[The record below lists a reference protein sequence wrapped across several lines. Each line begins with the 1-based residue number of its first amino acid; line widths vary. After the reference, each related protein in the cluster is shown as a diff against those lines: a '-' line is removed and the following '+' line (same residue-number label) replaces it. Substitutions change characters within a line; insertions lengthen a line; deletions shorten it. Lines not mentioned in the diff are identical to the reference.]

1 MENRCR
7 ALNVNVAAAQR
18 LRESLEDGGLLH
30 PRLRPRRQESGRL
43 LLPLAEE
50 AERCDW
56 LPLRLALQEAGLAAA
71 DESDWPA
78 PGEGLEERGE
88 TLARDWWLSSVSA
101 PSLRG
106 PRRRRGRPASSR
118 LLHAL
123 RALAA
128 RKLREK
134 DAELR
139 VGDVEL
145 RGGDEL
151 RGNDVELCGKDV
163 ELRVGDVEL
172 RGGDELRGGNVEL
185 RGKDVE
191 LRVGDVELCGKD
203 VELRVG
209 DVELWAREVPSR
221 YERHGDLVVLPSG
234 AFRSHYWRQLEPEL
248 WAVVARVLGASRVAR
263 CHRVA
268 PDDFRSPRTQL
279 LLGGHGHVVHRDNSI
294 TYEFDVTLC
303 MFSKGNVSEK
313 LHLASLDC
321 RGETIVD
328 LYAGIGYLTL
338 PLLVHAGAAL
348 AVACEWSPHAAAA
361 LRHNLGRNG
370 VARRCT
376 VHAADNQTLRER
388 GFADRVLLGLLPSSR
403 PAWAL
408 ACALLRPDRG
418 GILHIHHNVASST
431 PTEPRSPTDVT
442 SLPAGHDTKVTSLPA
457 EHSGTE
463 VTSLTADHDT
473 KVTSLPAGH
482 DTKVTSLPADHDTKV
497 TSLPADHDTK
507 VTSLPADHS
516 HTKVTSLPADNS
528 IEVTSLPADHSIE
541 VTSLP
546 AEHDTKVT
554 SLPADHSGTE
564 VTSLPAEHNT
574 KVTSLPADS
583 STDATSLP
591 CECGTGAEEEEGG
604 RAACACAS
612 ARPAWRAFARDAVR
626 EVRHLLL
633 AATRAPGGQGGGRG
647 GAGGWCVRTVRV
659 ARVKKY
665 APRVD
670 HVVVDLHCRPLT

>member
-1 MENRCR
+1 MENRCP
-7 ALNVNVAAAQR
+7 ALNVNVAVSQR
-18 LRESLEDGGLLH
+18 LRERLEDGGLLH

-50 AERCDW
+50 AERSDW

-78 PGEGLEERGE
+78 PGDGLEDRGE
-88 TLARDWWLSSVSA
+88 TLLARDWWLSSVGVSA

-128 RKLREK
+128 RKLHGK
-134 DAELR
+134 DVELR
-139 VGDVEL
+139 GGDVEL

-151 RGNDVELCGKDV
+151 RGNDVELRGKDV
-163 ELRVGDVEL
+163 ELRGGDVEL
-172 RGGDELRGGNVEL
+172 RGGDELRGKDVEL

-191 LRVGDVELCGKD
+191 LCVGDVELRG
-203 VELRVG
+203 G

-234 AFRSHYWRQLEPEL
+234 SFRSHYWRQLEPEL

-279 LLGGHGHVVHRDNSI
+279 LLGEHGHVVHRDNNI

-303 MFSKGNVSEK
+303 MFSKGNESEK

-338 PLLVHAGAAL
+338 PLLVHAGAAV
-348 AVACEWSPHAAAA
+348 AVACEWSPHAVAA
-361 LRHNLGRNG
+361 LRYNLERNG
-370 VARRCT
+370 VAQRCT
-376 VHAADNQTLRER
+376 VHPADNQTLRER

-408 ACALLRPDRG
+408 ACSLLRPDHG
-418 GILHIHHNVASST
+418 GILHIHHNVVTAST
-431 PTEPRSPTDVT
+431 PTKPPC
-442 SLPAGHDTKVTSLPA
+442 
-457 EHSGTE
+457 GT
-463 VTSLTADHDT
+463 
-473 KVTSLPAGH
+473 
-482 DTKVTSLPADHDTKV
+482 
-497 TSLPADHDTK
+497 
-507 VTSLPADHS
+507 
-516 HTKVTSLPADNS
+516 
-528 IEVTSLPADHSIE
+528 
-541 VTSLP
+541 
-546 AEHDTKVT
+546 
-554 SLPADHSGTE
+554 
-564 VTSLPAEHNT
+564 
-574 KVTSLPADS
+574 
-583 STDATSLP
+583 
-591 CECGTGAEEEEGG
+591 GTGAEEG
-604 RAACACAS
+604 RAACVCAS

-633 AATRAPGGQGGGRG
+633 AVGRAPGGGAAGG
-647 GAGGWCVRTVRV
+647 GAGRGAGAVRTVRV

-670 HVVVDLHCRPLT
+670 HVVVDLHCSPLT

>member
-1 MENRCR
+1 MENRCP
-7 ALNVNVAAAQR
+7 ALNVNVAVSQR
-18 LRESLEDGGLLH
+18 LRERLEDGGLLH

-78 PGEGLEERGE
+78 PGDGLEDRGE
-88 TLARDWWLSSVSA
+88 TLLARDWWLSSVGVSA

-128 RKLREK
+128 RKLHGK
-134 DAELR
+134 DVELR
-139 VGDVEL
+139 GGDVEL

-151 RGNDVELCGKDV
+151 RGNDVELRGKDV
-163 ELRVGDVEL
+163 ELRGGDVEL
-172 RGGDELRGGNVEL
+172 RGGDELRGKDVEL

-191 LRVGDVELCGKD
+191 LCVGDVELRG
-203 VELRVG
+203 G

-234 AFRSHYWRQLEPEL
+234 SFRSHYWRQLEPEL

-279 LLGGHGHVVHRDNSI
+279 LLGEHGHVVHRDNNI

-303 MFSKGNVSEK
+303 MFSKGNESEK

-338 PLLVHAGAAL
+338 PLLVHAGAAV
-348 AVACEWSPHAAAA
+348 AVACEWSPHAVAA
-361 LRHNLGRNG
+361 LRYNLERNG
-370 VARRCT
+370 VAQRCT
-376 VHAADNQTLRER
+376 VHPADNQTLRER

-408 ACALLRPDRG
+408 ACSLLRPDHG
-418 GILHIHHNVASST
+418 GILHIHHNVVTAST
-431 PTEPRSPTDVT
+431 
-442 SLPAGHDTKVTSLPA
+442 
-457 EHSGTE
+457 
-463 VTSLTADHDT
+463 
-473 KVTSLPAGH
+473 
-482 DTKVTSLPADHDTKV
+482 
-497 TSLPADHDTK
+497 
-507 VTSLPADHS
+507 
-516 HTKVTSLPADNS
+516 
-528 IEVTSLPADHSIE
+528 
-541 VTSLP
+541 
-546 AEHDTKVT
+546 
-554 SLPADHSGTE
+554 
-564 VTSLPAEHNT
+564 
-574 KVTSLPADS
+574 
-583 STDATSLP
+583 
-591 CECGTGAEEEEGG
+591 
-604 RAACACAS
+604 

-633 AATRAPGGQGGGRG
+633 AVGRAPGGGPLGGGG
-647 GAGGWCVRTVRV
+647 AGAGGWCVRTVRV

-670 HVVVDLHCRPLT
+670 HVVVDLHCSPLT